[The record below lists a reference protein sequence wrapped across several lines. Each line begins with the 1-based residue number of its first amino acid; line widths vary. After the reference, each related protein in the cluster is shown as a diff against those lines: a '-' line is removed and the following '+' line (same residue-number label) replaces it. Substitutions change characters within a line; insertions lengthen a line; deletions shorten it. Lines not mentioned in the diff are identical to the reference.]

1 MMAVMEQVRSQPR
14 GEPVAYYFRDLLLI
28 GGDATRLY
36 LVRHA
41 QSEGN
46 RGEYDDPD
54 NDPPL
59 SAVGLEQAGRLAR
72 RFTRQRVDAVYASPL
87 RRALETAQAIADQ
100 AGLQVCP
107 LEDLREVDLGA
118 PQREFGAYTEEQAL
132 ALREQVARQPTWDSF
147 PGSEGSAAAR
157 RRIAGAIDR
166 IVGECPGQR
175 VVVVAH
181 GLVIQ
186 TYVSRVLGLERDF
199 VFYPFNAGI
208 TSIRAKDDRRVI
220 WRLNDVAHLEG
231 LPPGFG
237 GIS

>member
-1 MMAVMEQVRSQPR
+1 MAVMEQVESQPR

-28 GGDATRLY
+28 GGEATRLY

-46 RGEYDDPD
+46 RGEYEGPD

-72 RFTRQRVDAVYASPL
+72 RFARQRVDAVYASPL
-87 RRALETAQAIADQ
+87 RRALETARAIADQ
-100 AGLQVCP
+100 AGLEVCP

-132 ALREQVARQPTWDSF
+132 ALRERLGGQPTWDTF
-147 PGSEGSAAAR
+147 PGSEGSASAR
-157 RRIAGAIDR
+157 RRIARAFDG
-166 IVGECPGQR
+166 IVAERQGQR

-181 GLVIQ
+181 AAVIQ
-186 TYVSRVLGLERDF
+186 TYVSQVLGVERDF

-208 TSIRAKDDRRVI
+208 TSIRAKGDRRVI
-220 WRLNDVAHLEG
+220 WRLSDVAHLDG
-231 LPPGFG
+231 LPSGFG

>member
-1 MMAVMEQVRSQPR
+1 MAMMEQVRSEPR

-87 RRALETAQAIADQ
+87 RRALETARAIADQ

-132 ALREQVARQPTWDSF
+132 ALRERLAGQPTWDTF
-147 PGSEGSAAAR
+147 PGSEGSASAR
-157 RRIAGAIDR
+157 RRAGVDPAAQ
-166 IVGECPGQR
+166 ECARLR
-175 VVVVAH
+175 VVRAGGAH
-181 GLVIQ
+181 PTPV
-186 TYVSRVLGLERDF
+186 R
-199 VFYPFNAGI
+199 
-208 TSIRAKDDRRVI
+208 
-220 WRLNDVAHLEG
+220 
-231 LPPGFG
+231 
-237 GIS
+237 